1 MRICSLTNGGMK
13 DSLKIVLFF
22 FILIWLAEVYNLASG
37 RSLVSYGILP
47 RHIEG
52 LPGIILHPFIHGSLQ
67 HVMSNSIPLL
77 ILGFIVALE
86 GAGKFFKVTLFI
98 LIVGG
103 SLLWLLGRAS
113 YHVGASLLIF
123 GYFGYIIVNAFHKRS
138 AGSVLAAII
147 TIVMYGGLIY
157 GLIPA
162 ANHISWEGHLFG
174 LIAGIFSV
182 KSIK

>member
-1 MRICSLTNGGMK
+1 MAGMK
-13 DSLKIVLFF
+13 NALKIVLFL
-22 FILIWLAEVYNLASG
+22 FILIWLAEIYNIASQ
-37 RSLVSYGILP
+37 RSLVNYGILP
-47 RHIEG
+47 RHLEG

-67 HVMSNSIPLL
+67 HIMSNSIPLL
-77 ILGFIVALE
+77 VLGFLVALE

-98 LIVGG
+98 LLVAG
-103 SLLWLLGRAS
+103 SLLWLLGRGS

-123 GYFGYIIVNAFHKRS
+123 GYFGYIIVNALHKRS
-138 AGSVLAAII
+138 AVSILAALI
-147 TIVMYGGLIY
+147 TIAMYGGLIY
-157 GLIPA
+157 GVIPA